1 MGDKSG
7 FIFKGFASGFF
18 GAIVGMILGILIA
31 HNSDIVFKILSKIM
45 FFIQYIFT
53 AITEPENLIYIQEN
67 STYRIYAE
75 IPARIF
81 PKEVAI
87 ITIFGII
94 SPLIAS
100 WAASKNVLKM
110 TVSEVLRYE

>member
-1 MGDKSG
+1 M
-7 FIFKGFASGFF
+7 IF
-18 GAIVGMILGILIA
+18 GIFIA
-31 HNSDIVFKILSKIM
+31 HNSDVVFTIISKIM
-45 FFIQYIFT
+45 FFFQYFLT
-53 AITEPENLIYIQEN
+53 AITEPENLMYIQEN

-94 SPLIAS
+94 NIQKIKLSDMKILI
-100 WAASKNVLKM
+100 LI
-110 TVSEVLRYE
+110 LL